1 MRKYLIH
8 YHYKTLMY
16 FKSSALW
23 FLPFLCFSS
32 GYLLTRVILH
42 HTMVT
47 VPSLVGKTADIALVQ
62 LSEKNL
68 NPRIIGLVDEPDLE
82 PGTIITQIPRAE
94 AQARPYQTIFLVI
107 SSRPSKHIAKQWIGL
122 KQEAIAQSCAA
133 DHISPLFIAIP
144 HTLPAGHCFAQFP
157 SEGSVIIDRPI
168 FYIAAQAHQ
177 KYIWPSLIDA
187 PAFDAFEALKKQG
200 VTIHI
205 IGENTNAMGQE
216 LKELRIIDQRPLP
229 GSFVTYD
236 GMHPP
241 SIHVRL
247 GR

>member
-1 MRKYLIH
+1 
-8 YHYKTLMY
+8 MY
-16 FKSSALW
+16 RNSSALW
-23 FLPFLCFSS
+23 LLPFFCFGG
-32 GYLLTRVILH
+32 GYIVTRTILH

-47 VPSLVGKTADIALVQ
+47 VPSLLGKTTDIALRQ

-107 SSRPSKHIAKQWIGL
+107 SARPTKQIAKQWIGL
-122 KQEAIAQSCAA
+122 KQEAIAQSCAV

-200 VTIHI
+200 ITIHS
-205 IGENTNAMGQE
+205 IGENASATGQE
-216 LKELRIIDQRPLP
+216 LKQLHIIDQRPLP
-229 GSFVTYD
+229 GSFITYD
-236 GMHPP
+236 SMNPP